1 MRQLQISIFAKSAAW
16 VGIALVAWQSLVPK
30 GWAIDIGLSDTVQH
44 FLAYLILGTIFAVSF
59 QPAHRVRYAAC
70 LVALAGGIELL
81 QHFVPGRVPSWLD
94 AVSGV
99 AGAVIGTLL
108 AASCR
113 SVWRRRQEDLPRW
126 LPR

>member
-1 MRQLQISIFAKSAAW
+1 MRQLHMSIFAKSAAW

-70 LVALAGGIELL
+70 LVALASSIELL
-81 QHFVPGRVPSWLD
+81 QHFAPGRVPSWLD
-94 AVSGV
+94 GASGV

-108 AASCR
+108 AAACR
-113 SVWRRRQEDLPRW
+113 SVWQRRREDFLSWPPW
-126 LPR
+126 